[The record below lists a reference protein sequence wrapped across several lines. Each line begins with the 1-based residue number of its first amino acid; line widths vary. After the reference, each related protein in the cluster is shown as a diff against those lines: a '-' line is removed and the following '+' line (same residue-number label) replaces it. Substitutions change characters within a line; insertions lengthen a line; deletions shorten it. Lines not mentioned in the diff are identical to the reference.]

1 MYFYV
6 IKVQNMKPYI
16 ASFFNA
22 VILITLGL
30 WAYFTSE
37 NPSMTALIPVFIG
50 GILLVMVPGVKKE
63 AKIPAHVA
71 VLLTLVV
78 LIGLIPP
85 LMGVIKRESTIGIAR
100 VSVMIFST
108 ALALITFIRSF
119 IEVRKRREQ
128 EGK

>member
-1 MYFYV
+1 
-6 IKVQNMKPYI
+6 
-16 ASFFNA
+16 
-22 VILITLGL
+22 
-30 WAYFTSE
+30 
-37 NPSMTALIPVFIG
+37 MTALIPVFIG

-85 LMGVIKRESTIGIAR
+85 LMGVIKRGSTIGIAR